1 MNNNLQGPQKA
12 ADPLNTELV
21 VSKEAH
27 PQVPEKSRREAWS
40 RLRKAGRAHDH
51 PTESVHCSWVLDPS
65 QKNLVK
71 DVSKSWGNLKTTWG
85 LSRASQ
91 TLCSEEPVFVFI
103 FLVCLRCFSE
113 KAMATHSSTLA
124 WKIPWTDEPG
134 RPQSMGSRRVGHD

>member
-1 MNNNLQGPQKA
+1 MNSNLQGPQKA
-12 ADPLNTELV
+12 ADPLNTELA

-27 PQVPEKSRREAWS
+27 PQVPEKSRRETWS
-40 RLRKAGRAHDH
+40 LLRRAGRAHDH
-51 PTESVHCSWVLDPS
+51 RTESVHCSWVLDPS

-71 DVSKSWGNLKTTWG
+71 EVSKSWGNLKTTWE

-103 FLVCLRCFSE
+103 LLVCLRCFSA

-124 WKIPWTDEPG
+124 WKIPRMEDPG